1 MDLEILSKEQNSIV
15 LPYLFI
21 NKLDENFG
29 DIGVQRLYKMNRLM
43 SHLHVEQP
51 LPYVFKGFSTIDMT
65 IDFKNGVQFMEQ
77 K

>member
-29 DIGVQRLYKMNRLM
+29 DIGV
-43 SHLHVEQP
+43 
-51 LPYVFKGFSTIDMT
+51 
-65 IDFKNGVQFMEQ
+65 
-77 K
+77 